1 MAEIAEQL
9 RSQESQTK
17 FLEQARTDLLSQFR
31 ALSGKMLDG
40 SRDALL
46 KTTNKIPVINS
57 TNGYLELIFVEQ

>member
-46 KTTNKIPVINS
+46 KTTKETVTEPFSKQV
-57 TNGYLELIFVEQ
+57 